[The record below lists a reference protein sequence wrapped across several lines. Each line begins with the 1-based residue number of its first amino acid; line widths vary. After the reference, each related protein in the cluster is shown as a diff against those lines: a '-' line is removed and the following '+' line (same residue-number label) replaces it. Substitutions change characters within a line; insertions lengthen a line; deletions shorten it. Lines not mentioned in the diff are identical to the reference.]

1 MGMGVDVAGVLFD
14 VDPCG
19 AIAAFAI
26 AITYETSSIIPNNDM
41 LFGIIGV
48 DFVPDFGYNILEHMR
63 RRCFQMTIKEVA
75 VAWGITERRVNEL
88 CKAGRI
94 PGAYKQGKQW
104 FIPDGAQKPVDKRGH
119 RNTTTP
125 VASSMYKPLPIGVS
139 DYRDACRNYY
149 YVDKTLMIKEF
160 LDERPKV
167 SLFTRPRRFGKTL
180 NMDMLRTFFEKTAED
195 TTSYFVDKKIWSCGD
210 SYRVH
215 QGKYPVI
222 FLSFKDVKY
231 TSWDETYQTLRKLI
245 AQEFRRHNE
254 LATSP
259 ALSDYEKEEYSLLAT
274 DAADEVGYQM
284 SLRTLTLLLYKH
296 HDVAPIVI
304 IDEYDTPI
312 QQGHVNGFYDTV
324 IGFMRNL
331 FSGGL
336 KDNPHLSYGFLTG
349 ILRVAKESIFSGLN
363 NLKIN
368 SILDERYSEY
378 FGFTSDEV
386 HKMAQYYNA
395 PEKYQELCDWYDGYR
410 FGNSE
415 IFNPWSVIGYFNNN
429 CRPKAFWQS
438 TGSNDIIREVLA
450 SATPDIMERLEL
462 LMKGKSFVTHIDTGV
477 IYPQIQNDPSSVYSF
492 LLVAGYL
499 KAVSCDQSYGE
510 DYMCEVA
517 LPNKEISFVYS
528 KEILSQLDSII
539 PRSAAIGI
547 QEAIYKLDVTEL
559 QGKLENFLLQ
569 TISFHD
575 AASEA
580 FYHGL
585 ILGLCAVM
593 DNNYRITSNREAGN
607 GRFDIQMLPLNKH
620 LPGIIIELKAGKN
633 CTEAQLEEL
642 SKKALQQIN
651 DRAYSIGL
659 TELGINS
666 ILKYGIAFSGKKVR
680 IIAEFSE

>member
-1 MGMGVDVAGVLFD
+1 
-14 VDPCG
+14 
-19 AIAAFAI
+19 
-26 AITYETSSIIPNNDM
+26 
-41 LFGIIGV
+41 
-48 DFVPDFGYNILEHMR
+48 
-63 RRCFQMTIKEVA
+63 MTIKEA
-75 VAWGITERRVNEL
+75 AAAWGITERRVNEL

-94 PGAYKQGKQW
+94 SGAYKEGRQW
-104 FIPDGAQKPVDKRGH
+104 FIPDDTQKPTDKRG
-119 RNTTTP
+119 RRSTVSPT
-125 VASSMYKPLPIGVS
+125 VSSVRKPLPIGVS
-139 DYRDACRNYY
+139 DYRDACKNYY

-180 NMDMLRTFFEKTAED
+180 NMDMLRTFFEKTTEE
-195 TTSYFVDKKIWSCGD
+195 TSVYFRDKKIWYCGE
-210 SYRVH
+210 SYRAH
-215 QGKYPVI
+215 HRKYPVI

-231 TSWDETYQTLRKLI
+231 TSWGETCQTLQKLI
-245 AQEFRRHNE
+245 AQEFRRHDE
-254 LATSP
+254 LASSS

-274 DAADEVGYQM
+274 EAANEVGYQM
-284 SLRTLTLLLYKH
+284 SLRTLTLLLHKH
-296 HDVAPIVI
+296 HNVAPIVI

-368 SILDERYSEY
+368 SILDERYSKY

-386 HKMAQYYNA
+386 REMAEYYSA
-395 PEKYQELCDWYDGYR
+395 SDKYQELCDWYDGYR
-410 FGNSE
+410 FGNTE

-462 LMKGKSFVTHIDTGV
+462 LMKGESFITHIDTGV

-499 KAVSCDQSYGE
+499 KAVSYDQSYGE

-528 KEILSQLDSII
+528 KEILSQLEYII
-539 PRSAAIGI
+539 PRSLAIEI
-547 QEAIYKLDVTEL
+547 QEALYKMDVDAL
-559 QGKLENFLLQ
+559 QRGLEKYLMQ
-569 TISFHD
+569 TISFYD
-575 AASEA
+575 AANESY
-580 FYHGL
+580 YHGMVV
-585 ILGLCAVM
+585 GLCAVM
-593 DNNYRITSNREAGN
+593 INNFRITSNRESGN
-607 GRFDIQMLPLNKH
+607 GRYDIQMLPLTKH
-620 LPGIIIELKAGKN
+620 LPGFLIEIKAEKD
-633 CTEAQLEEL
+633 CSEKQLEDL
-642 SKKALQQIN
+642 AQAALQQIN
-651 DRAYSIGL
+651 DRSYS
-659 TELGINS
+659 TEMQALGIKS
-666 ILKYGIAFSGKKVR
+666 ITKLGLAFSGKRAR
-680 IIAEFSE
+680 IAAERQNID